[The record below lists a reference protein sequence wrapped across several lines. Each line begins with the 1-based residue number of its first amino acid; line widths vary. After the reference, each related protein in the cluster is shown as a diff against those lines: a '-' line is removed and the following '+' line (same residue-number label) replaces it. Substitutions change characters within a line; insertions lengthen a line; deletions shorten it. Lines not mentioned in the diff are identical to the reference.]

1 MSYSTG
7 ISNVTELGFPII
19 LNMNVLILFQIFLK
33 KPQSSLSDA
42 VTMWVPWEIHVYEKE
57 EQKNMIRKEDQKK
70 KKRRQ
75 IGMRKEV
82 R

>member
-1 MSYSTG
+1 
-7 ISNVTELGFPII
+7 
-19 LNMNVLILFQIFLK
+19 
-33 KPQSSLSDA
+33 
-42 VTMWVPWEIHVYEKE
+42 MWVPWEINGHEKE
-57 EQKNMIRKEDQKK
+57 EQKNIRKEDQEKK

>member
-1 MSYSTG
+1 
-7 ISNVTELGFPII
+7 
-19 LNMNVLILFQIFLK
+19 
-33 KPQSSLSDA
+33 
-42 VTMWVPWEIHVYEKE
+42 MWVPWEIHVYEKE